1 MKTLRFQD
9 RGRATTDPRW
19 DCGKSLWS
27 ERPRIAACSNP
38 LQVRIAR
45 LNGKGGSVTRR
56 AVYSF
61 LRSSYQ
67 VQQGAGDGS
76 CARMTDPRI
85 LPRLRLDISGV
96 K

>member
-61 LRSSYQ
+61 LRSSCLTS
-67 VQQGAGDGS
+67 A
-76 CARMTDPRI
+76 ARRGGWE
-85 LPRLRLDISGV
+85 LRADD
-96 K
+96 